1 MNARV
6 LELLKNPENIQSDD
20 LKLLESEIK
29 SKPYIQNIRALH
41 LLGTHRF
48 NPEIYQKILSETA
61 AYTTDKK
68 ILYHF
73 INKKSVAEAEKFSV
87 EGQQGNQQQEENLEQ
102 TADVTFSNVK
112 EPTYV
117 EINGEKN
124 RILFKGEENFF
135 EFKDE
140 EENDGVSLT
149 QNQPE
154 DIVEQKIF
162 PGEIVYEEEKIIE
175 TQNSETEMLAGN
187 SSTEIDD
194 TEIVEGPEK
203 VDQNEEV
210 SSEVSFHG
218 IDNFFPNIAVPVEKK
233 VENYQPKHAPNRHE
247 EEMKRLIAEVE
258 AKIKA
263 RKLAQPAAEKTEDED
278 MPNFETNFTETQA
291 FNLKKTE
298 DEPAKETVQTDSDK
312 TFKAVE
318 QQPKEIQPEE
328 IPVQN
333 AAWKPM
339 SLVTNTPDGLI
350 KKEESPKLQEKQE
363 AAKNQ
368 PDKAAEFQGII
379 TEEERPVFNVS
390 FFASSVSKIEE
401 EKAGELVI
409 SKAGDKIQ
417 PQDSNVPQ
425 FINTWQKWL
434 KIERREPVPS
444 KEEIKEK
451 AIEKFI
457 ENEPKISKLKEETT
471 FVVKEKAG
479 DISHLMTETLAKLYV
494 EQRLYSK
501 AIKAY
506 EALQQKHPEKSDY
519 FAEKI
524 REVKDLRSG
533 K

>member
-41 LLGTHRF
+41 LLGTHRYS
-48 NPEIYQKILSETA
+48 PEIYQKILSETA

-87 EGQQGNQQQEENLEQ
+87 EGQNNQQQEGNFEQ
-102 TADVTFSNVK
+102 TDDFTLSNVK

-154 DIVEQKIF
+154 DIIEQKIF

-187 SSTEIDD
+187 SSTVADD

-210 SSEVSFHG
+210 SSEVSFQG

-233 VENYQPKHAPNRHE
+233 VESYQPKHAPNRHE

-263 RKLAQPAAEKTEDED
+263 RKQAQPAAEKTEEED
-278 MPNFETNFTETQA
+278 MPNFETNFTETQE

-298 DEPAKETVQTDSDK
+298 NEPAKETVQTDSDK
-312 TFKAVE
+312 TSEAVE
-318 QQPKEIQPEE
+318 QPKE

-333 AAWKPM
+333 TAWKPM
-339 SLVTNTPDGLI
+339 SLVTYTPDGLI
-350 KKEESPKLQEKQE
+350 KKEDSPKLQEKQE

-368 PDKAAEFQGII
+368 PDKAAEFQGEI

-390 FFASSVSKIEE
+390 FFAPSVSKIEE

-409 SKAGDKIQ
+409 SKAEDKVQ

-434 KIERREPVPS
+434 KIERREPEPS

>member
-6 LELLKNPENIQSDD
+6 LQLIKNPENIQSDD

-41 LLGTHRF
+41 LFGTHRF
-48 NPEIYQKILSETA
+48 NPENYQKILSETA

-73 INKKSVAEAEKFSV
+73 INKKSVAETEKISI
-87 EGQQGNQQQEENLEQ
+87 ETQDNQPREENFEQ
-102 TADVTFSNVK
+102 IENVAVNNIK
-112 EPTYV
+112 EPTFV

-135 EFKDE
+135 DLKDE
-140 EENDGVSLT
+140 EKNDEVSLNE
-149 QNQPE
+149 NQPE
-154 DIVEQKIF
+154 EIVEEKDL
-162 PGEIVYEEEKIIE
+162 PAEIVYEEEKIIE
-175 TQNSETEMLAGN
+175 IQNTETEIIAEN
-187 SSTEIDD
+187 SNAEIQN
-194 TEIVEGPEK
+194 TEIVEEPET
-203 VDQNEEV
+203 VDHNEEI
-210 SSEVSFHG
+210 SSELSFHG
-218 IDNFFPNIAVPVEKK
+218 IDNFLPNIEVPVEKK
-233 VENYQPKHAPNRHE
+233 VENYQPKQAPNRHE

-263 RKLAQPAAEKTEDED
+263 KKQAQTVAEKIEEEEL
-278 MPNFETNFTETQA
+278 PNFETNFAETQD
-291 FNLKKTE
+291 FNLEKIE
-298 DEPAKETVQTDSDK
+298 DEPAKEAVRTEIEK
-312 TFKAVE
+312 TSETAE
-318 QQPKEIQPEE
+318 QPKEIQQGEV
-328 IPVQN
+328 PVQN

-339 SLVTNTPDGLI
+339 SFASNTPDGLI
-350 KKEESPKLQEKQE
+350 KKEESPTPQSKEKQPEIKSEQLAENQEKS
-363 AAKNQ
+363 
-368 PDKAAEFQGII
+368 I
-379 TEEERPVFNVS
+379 EEERPVFNVS
-390 FFASSVSKIEE
+390 FFAANVSKIEE
-401 EKAGELVI
+401 EKAANPEV
-409 SKAGDKIQ
+409 SKVEEKVQ

-425 FINTWQKWL
+425 FINTWQNWL
-434 KIERREPVPS
+434 KIERKEPETS

-457 ENEPKISKLKEETT
+457 ENEPKISKLKEETS

-494 EQRLYSK
+494 EQRLYTK

-524 REVKDLRSG
+524 KQIKDLRSS

>member
-6 LELLKNPENIQSDD
+6 LELLKNPENIQSED

-87 EGQQGNQQQEENLEQ
+87 EGQDNQPQEGNFEQ
-102 TADVTFSNVK
+102 TDDVTFSNVK

-135 EFKDE
+135 EFNGG

-149 QNQPE
+149 QKQPE

-203 VDQNEEV
+203 VDLNEEV

-233 VENYQPKHAPNRHE
+233 VESYQPKHAPNRHE
-247 EEMKRLIAEVE
+247 EEMRRLIAEVE

-263 RKLAQPAAEKTEDED
+263 RKQAQPAAEKTEEED
-278 MPNFETNFTETQA
+278 MPNFETNFTETQE

-312 TFKAVE
+312 TSEAVE
-318 QQPKEIQPEE
+318 QPKE

-333 AAWKPM
+333 TAWKPM

-350 KKEESPKLQEKQE
+350 KKEESPKFQEKQE

-368 PDKAAEFQGII
+368 PDKAAEFHGKI

-390 FFASSVSKIEE
+390 FFAPSASKIEE
-401 EKAGELVI
+401 EKAGELAI
-409 SKAGDKIQ
+409 SKAEDKVQ
-417 PQDSNVPQ
+417 PEDSNVPQ
-425 FINTWQKWL
+425 FINTWQNWL
-434 KIERREPVPS
+434 KIECREPEPS

>member
-41 LLGTHRF
+41 LLGTHRY

-73 INKKSVAEAEKFSV
+73 INKRSVAEAEKFSV
-87 EGQQGNQQQEENLEQ
+87 EGQNNQQQEGNFEQ
-102 TADVTFSNVK
+102 TEDLTFSNVK

-135 EFKDE
+135 EFKDG
-140 EENDGVSLT
+140 EENGGVSLT
-149 QNQPE
+149 QNQLE

-233 VENYQPKHAPNRHE
+233 VENYQPKHATNRHE

-263 RKLAQPAAEKTEDED
+263 RKQAQPAAEKTEEEN

-312 TFKAVE
+312 TSEAVE
-318 QQPKEIQPEE
+318 QQPKDIQPEE

-339 SLVTNTPDGLI
+339 SLVINTPDGLI

-368 PDKAAEFQGII
+368 PDKAAEFQGKM

-390 FFASSVSKIEE
+390 FFAPSVSKVEE
-401 EKAGELVI
+401 EKAAELVI
-409 SKAGDKIQ
+409 SKAEDKVQ

-425 FINTWQKWL
+425 FINTWQNWL
-434 KIERREPVPS
+434 KIERREPEPS

>member
-6 LELLKNPENIQSDD
+6 LELLKNPENIQSED

-41 LLGTHRF
+41 LLGTHRY

-87 EGQQGNQQQEENLEQ
+87 EGQDHQPQEENLEQ
-102 TADVTFSNVK
+102 TADVTFSNIK

-117 EINGEKN
+117 EIDGEKN
-124 RILFKGEENFF
+124 RILLKGEEKFF

-187 SSTEIDD
+187 SSTEI
-194 TEIVEGPEK
+194 VEGPEK
-203 VDQNEEV
+203 IDLNEEV

-218 IDNFFPNIAVPVEKK
+218 IDNFFPNIAVPVEKN

-258 AKIKA
+258 AKIQA
-263 RKLAQPAAEKTEDED
+263 RKQAQPAAEKTEEED
-278 MPNFETNFTETQA
+278 MPNFETNFTETQE

-312 TFKAVE
+312 TSKAVE

-368 PDKAAEFQGII
+368 PDKTAEFQGIM

-390 FFASSVSKIEE
+390 FFAPSVSKIEE
-401 EKAGELVI
+401 EKAGELAI
-409 SKAGDKIQ
+409 SKAVDKVQ

-434 KIERREPVPS
+434 KIERREPEPS

>member
-41 LLGTHRF
+41 LLGTHRY

-73 INKKSVAEAEKFSV
+73 INKKSVGEAEKISV
-87 EGQQGNQQQEENLEQ
+87 EGQVNQPQKENLEQ

-203 VDQNEEV
+203 IDQNEEV

-263 RKLAQPAAEKTEDED
+263 RKQMQPAAEKTEEVD

-298 DEPAKETVQTDSDK
+298 NEPAKETVQTDSDK
-312 TFKAVE
+312 TSKGVE
-318 QQPKEIQPEE
+318 QPEE

-368 PDKAAEFQGII
+368 PDKAAEFQGKI

-390 FFASSVSKIEE
+390 FFATSVSKIEE
-401 EKAGELVI
+401 EKAAELVI
-409 SKAGDKIQ
+409 SKAEDKVQ
-417 PQDSNVPQ
+417 PEDSNVPQ
-425 FINTWQKWL
+425 FINTWQNWL
-434 KIERREPVPS
+434 KIERREPEPS

>member
-41 LLGTHRF
+41 LLGTHRY

-73 INKKSVAEAEKFSV
+73 INKKSVAEAEIFSV
-87 EGQQGNQQQEENLEQ
+87 TEQDNQPQEENFEQ
-102 TADVTFSNVK
+102 TEDVTFSNIK
-112 EPTYV
+112 EATYV

-140 EENDGVSLT
+140 EKNEGVSLK

-154 DIVEQKIF
+154 DIVGKKKF
-162 PGEIVYEEEKIIE
+162 PGEKVYKEEKIIE

-263 RKLAQPAAEKTEDED
+263 RKQAQPAAEKTEEED
-278 MPNFETNFTETQA
+278 MQNFETNFTETQE

-298 DEPAKETVQTDSDK
+298 EEPAKETLQTDSDK
-312 TFKAVE
+312 TSEAVE
-318 QQPKEIQPEE
+318 QPKEIQPEE

-339 SLVTNTPDGLI
+339 SFVANTPDGLI
-350 KKEESPKLQEKQE
+350 KKEDSLQLQEKKE
-363 AAKNQ
+363 GADSQ
-368 PDKAAEFQGII
+368 PDKTAQDSGKT

-390 FFASSVSKIEE
+390 FFAPNVSKIEE
-401 EKAGELVI
+401 EKARELVI
-409 SKAGDKIQ
+409 SKVEDKEQ

-434 KIERREPVPS
+434 KIERREPEPS

-457 ENEPKISKLKEETT
+457 ENEPKISKLKEETS
-471 FVVKEKAG
+471 FVVKEKTG

-494 EQRLYSK
+494 EQRLYAK
-501 AIKAY
+501 AVKAY

>member
-41 LLGTHRF
+41 LLGTHRY

-87 EGQQGNQQQEENLEQ
+87 EGQYNQPQERNFEQ
-102 TADVTFSNVK
+102 TDDGTFSNVE
-112 EPTYV
+112 EPTYI

-140 EENDGVSLT
+140 EKNDGVSLT
-149 QNQPE
+149 QNQT
-154 DIVEQKIF
+154 DDVAEQKIF
-162 PGEIVYEEEKIIE
+162 PGEVVYEEEKIIE
-175 TQNSETEMLAGN
+175 TKNSKTEMLAGN

-203 VDQNEEV
+203 IDLNEEV

-263 RKLAQPAAEKTEDED
+263 RKQAQPTAEKTEEEE
-278 MPNFETNFTETQA
+278 MPNFETNFTETQE
-291 FNLKKTE
+291 FNPKKTE

-312 TFKAVE
+312 TSEAVE
-318 QQPKEIQPEE
+318 QPEE

-339 SLVTNTPDGLI
+339 SLVTNTPDGFI
-350 KKEESPKLQEKQE
+350 KKEESPKLQEKPE

-368 PDKAAEFQGII
+368 PDKAAEFQGKI

-390 FFASSVSKIEE
+390 FFASSVSKIEG

-409 SKAGDKIQ
+409 SKAEDKVQ

-434 KIERREPVPS
+434 KIERREPEPS

>member
-41 LLGTHRF
+41 LLGMHRY

-87 EGQQGNQQQEENLEQ
+87 EGQNNQPKEENFEQ
-102 TADVTFSNVK
+102 TDDVTFSNIK
-112 EPTYV
+112 ESTYV

-124 RILFKGEENFF
+124 RILFKGEEN
-135 EFKDE
+135 EFKGG
-140 EENDGVSLT
+140 EENDRVSLT
-149 QNQPE
+149 QDQPE

-187 SSTEIDD
+187 SSTEI
-194 TEIVEGPEK
+194 VEGPEK
-203 VDQNEEV
+203 IDLNEEV

-258 AKIKA
+258 AKIQA
-263 RKLAQPAAEKTEDED
+263 RKQAQPAAEKTEEED

-298 DEPAKETVQTDSDK
+298 DESAKETVQTDSNK
-312 TFKAVE
+312 TSKAVE
-318 QQPKEIQPEE
+318 QPEE

-363 AAKNQ
+363 AGKNQ
-368 PDKAAEFQGII
+368 PDKASEFQGKI

-390 FFASSVSKIEE
+390 FFATGVSKIEE
-401 EKAGELVI
+401 EKAAELVI
-409 SKAGDKIQ
+409 SKAEDKVQ

-434 KIERREPVPS
+434 KIERREPEPS

-457 ENEPKISKLKEETT
+457 ENEPKISKLKEETS

>member
-1 MNARV
+1 MNVRV

-73 INKKSVAEAEKFSV
+73 INKKSVGEAEKISV
-87 EGQQGNQQQEENLEQ
+87 EGQVNQPQKENLEQ

-203 VDQNEEV
+203 VDLNEEV

-263 RKLAQPAAEKTEDED
+263 RKQAQPAAEKTEEED
-278 MPNFETNFTETQA
+278 MPNFETNFTETQE

-298 DEPAKETVQTDSDK
+298 NEPAKETVQTDSDK
-312 TFKAVE
+312 TSEAVE
-318 QQPKEIQPEE
+318 QQPKEIQPEK

-333 AAWKPM
+333 TAWKPM

-350 KKEESPKLQEKQE
+350 KKEESLKLQEKQE

-368 PDKAAEFQGII
+368 PDKAAEFQGEI

-390 FFASSVSKIEE
+390 FFAPSVSKIEE
-401 EKAGELVI
+401 EKAAELVI
-409 SKAGDKIQ
+409 SKAEDKVQ

-434 KIERREPVPS
+434 KIERREPEPS

-471 FVVKEKAG
+471 SVVKEKAG

-506 EALQQKHPEKSDY
+506 EVLQQKHPEKSDY

>member
-41 LLGTHRF
+41 LLGTHRY

-73 INKKSVAEAEKFSV
+73 INKKSVGEAEKISV
-87 EGQQGNQQQEENLEQ
+87 EGQVNQPQKENLEQ

-135 EFKDE
+135 EFKDGE
-140 EENDGVSLT
+140 KNEGVSLT
-149 QNQPE
+149 QSQSE

-162 PGEIVYEEEKIIE
+162 PWEIVYEEEKIIE
-175 TQNSETEMLAGN
+175 TKNSETEMLAGN

-194 TEIVEGPEK
+194 TEIVELPAK
-203 VDQNEEV
+203 IDQNEEV
-210 SSEVSFHG
+210 SSELSFHG
-218 IDNFFPNIAVPVEKK
+218 IDNFLPNIAVPVEKK

-263 RKLAQPAAEKTEDED
+263 RKQAQPAAEKTEEED
-278 MPNFETNFTETQA
+278 MQNFETNFTETQE

-298 DEPAKETVQTDSDK
+298 KEPAKETLQSDSDK
-312 TFKAVE
+312 TSEAVE
-318 QQPKEIQPEE
+318 HHKEIQPEE

-333 AAWKPM
+333 EAWKPM

-368 PDKAAEFQGII
+368 PDKAAEVQGKI

-390 FFASSVSKIEE
+390 FFAPSVSKIEE
-401 EKAGELVI
+401 EKANELAI
-409 SKAGDKIQ
+409 SKAEDKVQ

-425 FINTWQKWL
+425 FINTWQNWL
-434 KIERREPVPS
+434 KIERREPEPS